1 MLWTQR
7 RGQLRGLKTIV
18 ILDWHRHMM
27 AFLLLPLLWS
37 APGTLC
43 PWAGR
48 TGPQQKKGVASFR
61 GFSPEQLPLVRQL
74 YLKPVRRGEVQ
85 CRQQL
90 LHLLLVAQP
99 SVDNPKLFI
108 HTEALV
114 VPGQEV
120 EAGAEVGPALDWVIS
135 LHFSRSRDHF
145 IY

>member
-7 RGQLRGLKTIV
+7 RGQLGFEENCHPWLAPAHDGIP
-18 ILDWHRHMM
+18 
-27 AFLLLPLLWS
+27 AFTPALVSPNN
-37 APGTLC
+37 PC
-43 PWAGR
+43 PWAGH
-48 TGPQQKKGVASFR
+48 TGPQEKGVASFR

-85 CRQQL
+85 CRQQF

-120 EAGAEVGPALDWVIS
+120 EAGAEVRSALGWVIS
-135 LHFSRSRDHF
+135 LHFSPSHYHF

>member
-1 MLWTQR
+1 
-7 RGQLRGLKTIV
+7 
-18 ILDWHRHMM
+18 M

-37 APGTLC
+37 APRNPC
-43 PWAGR
+43 PWAGH
-48 TGPQQKKGVASFR
+48 TGSQGKKKGVASFR
-61 GFSPEQLPLVRQL
+61 GFSLEQLPLVRQL

-114 VPGQEV
+114 VPGREV
-120 EAGAEVGPALDWVIS
+120 DVGAEVGPALGWVIS
-135 LHFSRSRDHF
+135 LYFTPSHDHF
-145 IY
+145 IF

>member
-1 MLWTQR
+1 MLWPQR
-7 RGQLRGLKTIV
+7 RGHLTGLKRIV
-18 ILDWHRHMM
+18 ILDWHQHMM

-37 APGTLC
+37 APLTLTHGQ
-43 PWAGR
+43 AIQAHR
-48 TGPQQKKGVASFR
+48 KKGVASFR

-120 EAGAEVGPALDWVIS
+120 EVGAEVGAALGWVIS
-135 LHFSRSRDHF
+135 LYFSHSHYRF